1 LVAGGKDDGVAT
13 PFGVLAGLVPATH
26 AARLRATLES
36 WRRRLGVDARDK
48 PGQDAS
54 KLKATNNWTNF
65 NFLFRNPLI
74 LLKPTQQNPNKSLE
88 EFGKRTPKRWF
99 LCAQRIAGGGP
110 RLVDLA

>member
-54 KLKATNNWTNF
+54 KLKATKQLDQF
-65 NFLFRNPLI
+65 QFFVPQPI
-74 LLKPTQQNPNKSLE
+74 DIVEADPAESK
-88 EFGKRTPKRWF
+88 
-99 LCAQRIAGGGP
+99 
-110 RLVDLA
+110 